1 MHSSDIDYVVLVLG
15 QRHLRVLKVLVAIRI
30 LTRWWY
36 VRTQGQGEVL
46 GCDL

>member
-15 QRHLRVLKVLVAIRI
+15 QRHLRVLKVVVAIKI
-30 LTRWWY
+30 LGRGWFI
-36 VRTQGQGEVL
+36 RTQGRVEAL